1 MPSEH
6 NANAVAAIGRL
17 RTTVQGMEAGDTR
30 TALEADLATLI
41 AELAAGG
48 FTIRERS
55 EIPGA

>member
-6 NANAVAAIGRL
+6 RSNAVAAIGRL
-17 RTTVQGMEAGDTR
+17 RTTVQGLEAGATR

-55 EIPGA
+55 EIPAA